1 MKKINEITSYLFENN
16 LLISLSK
23 DWINIFEGMPKFSAE
38 YKNGRLVL
46 TSQTIQG
53 KERND

>member
-1 MKKINEITSYLFENN
+1 MKKISEITSYLFDSN

-38 YKNGRLVL
+38 FKNGKLVL
-46 TSQTIQG
+46 TSQTIKE